1 MAMFSRSGQQRVAE
15 LRFGHP
21 YAAVA
26 VTSDPSGGSWQG
38 VPVFSAW
45 ITEPVNAGDK

>member
-1 MAMFSRSGQQRVAE
+1 VGRKRTAT

-26 VTSDPSGGSWQG
+26 RAIGGEWDG

-45 ITEPVNAGDK
+45 ITEPEDP